1 MLVCEAS
8 TCKQPLAL
16 LDRCPC
22 TRRRLLNYIVAGGDT
37 PALITKESASRY
49 ALYASGRRFCQ
60 SMSLTLNLIKRQDF
74 IYTLAQLVT
83 PQDDELEVEVQMTE
97 STMPQ
102 LVLAIATPKLARSLQ
117 KEESSLPGIRLD
129 A

>member
-1 MLVCEAS
+1 M
-8 TCKQPLAL
+8 
-16 LDRCPC
+16 
-22 TRRRLLNYIVAGGDT
+22 
-37 PALITKESASRY
+37 
-49 ALYASGRRFCQ
+49 LYASGRRFCQ

-102 LVLAIATPKLARSLQ
+102 LVLAIAAPKLARSLQ
-117 KEESSLPGIRLD
+117 KEGSPQPGL
-129 A
+129 